1 MGSPRIPDKSG
12 QDLHESGSGRE
23 FLPWSFASGS
33 LAGVSPL
40 WFVLTTLAALL
51 AAGVTFSLGCWQL
64 DRAAQKQALF
74 DAVQRQQALAPWDGG
89 ELSRGVRQALAAG
102 PLPPDMLAGLL
113 HRPVRLQG
121 HWLPEQTLYLDN
133 RQMNGKAG
141 FFVLT
146 PLRLAAPHDQVVVA
160 VQRGWAPRNFLDRKA
175 LPPVQTPASLVQ
187 IEGRIEAP
195 PSKLFEL
202 GKDKATGAAFQT
214 PGPRPEDP
222 DGRISAIHQN
232 VDFPAWSRA
241 SGLPLLSLAVLQ
253 TDTAAPGAAGDGL
266 LRDWPVAS
274 SGVDKHYGYA
284 FQWFGLCGL
293 IVFLYVWFQIIRRFI
308 RPAR

>member
-1 MGSPRIPDKSG
+1 M
-12 QDLHESGSGRE
+12 
-23 FLPWSFASGS
+23 
-33 LAGVSPL
+33 
-40 WFVLTTLAALL
+40 TTLAALL
-51 AAGVTFSLGCWQL
+51 AAGVSFSLGCWQL

-74 DAVQRQQALAPWDGG
+74 DAVQRQQALAPWEGG
-89 ELSRGVRQALAAG
+89 EISRRVPQVLAEAR
-102 PLPPDMLAGLL
+102 LPPDMLAGLL

-121 HWLPEQTLYLDN
+121 HWLPGQTLYLDN

-146 PLRLAAPHDQVVVA
+146 PLRLAEPHEQVVVA
-160 VQRGWAPRNFLDRKA
+160 VLRGWAPRNFLDRNA
-175 LPPVQTPASLVQ
+175 LPPVQTPAGPVQ

-195 PSKLFEL
+195 PSKLFEFE
-202 GKDKATGAAFQT
+202 KDTASGAASQT
-214 PGPRPEDP
+214 AGPQAAGP

-253 TDTAAPGAAGDGL
+253 TDAAVPDAAGDGL

-284 FQWFGLCGL
+284 FQWFGLCAL
-293 IVFLYVWFQIIRRFI
+293 IVLLYVWFQIIRRFI
-308 RPAR
+308 RPLR